1 MINFTGDDK
10 GTFKLTNVKIKSKE
24 MYMAIPYLTTKKQME
39 VINKSI
45 DYARLQGVNVIVKKV
60 N

>member
-1 MINFTGDDK
+1 MNFTGDDK

-24 MYMAIPYLTTKKQME
+24 MYLAIPYLMTKKQME

-45 DYARLQGVNVIVKKV
+45 DYARLQGVNIIVKKV
-60 N
+60 S